1 MIDKKKLV
9 KSLIII
15 SLIII
20 IIIVAIQIRSTLAR
34 YETTTETDRD
44 VDVAFW
50 IVDNSFKSD
59 RLLLKDIQPSSN
71 VYEYT
76 FTVSNFDIENQANI
90 AETDLEYEIVLTTTT
105 NLPLSYEIQRN
116 GTTYTG
122 ITERLYEDTDG
133 TWYREIKFGTT
144 ENPYPLSINTIQD
157 DGTGKYVKTRI
168 TDTYILKVT
177 FPTEYSANQNYADLI
192 EYVKIDLSARQKIAE

>member
-1 MIDKKKLV
+1 MIDKKKLF

-15 SLIII
+15 SLIVII
-20 IIIVAIQIRSTLAR
+20 IIAAVKVRNTLAR
-34 YETTTETDRD
+34 YETTAKTDRD

-50 IVDNSFKSD
+50 TVDNSFKSD

-76 FTVSNFDIENQANI
+76 FTVSNFDIENQTNI
-90 AETDLEYEIVLTTTT
+90 AETDLEYEIVLTTTS

-122 ITERLYEDTDG
+122 TTERLYEDTDG
-133 TWYREIKFGTT
+133 TWYREIKLGTT
-144 ENPYPLSINTIQD
+144 ENPFPLSMNTIQD
-157 DGTGKYVKTRI
+157 DGTRKYVKTRI
-168 TDTYILKVT
+168 TDTYIFKVT
-177 FPTEYSANQNYADLI
+177 FPQEYSANQDYADLI
-192 EYVKIDLSARQKIAE
+192 EYVKIDLSARQVISE